1 MNHSRPTCLGK
12 RGQTSVALIIGLAS
26 LIAIILLMFMA
37 LRLRPDARRTSSDN
51 VNIRVYCAAGIARP
65 VEQLVNDFNNL
76 MGSNVE
82 IVRTGGSGEL
92 AGQVATEFHSGVER
106 GADVVI
112 LADDLLLENGQKE
125 KYIREIFPCR
135 GTKTGDRHRRRQ

>member
-1 MNHSRPTCLGK
+1 MNHSRPNCFGK

-51 VNIRVYCAAGIARP
+51 INIRVYCAAGIARP

-92 AGQVATEFHSGVER
+92 AGQVATEFQSGVER
-106 GADVVI
+106 GADIVI

-125 KYIREIFPCR
+125 KYIREIFPAAVQNR
-135 GTKTGDRHRRRQ
+135 

>member
-1 MNHSRPTCLGK
+1 MNYSRSNWLGK

-65 VEQLVNDFNNL
+65 STKLKSRVPSQ
-76 MGSNVE
+76 
-82 IVRTGGSGEL
+82 
-92 AGQVATEFHSGVER
+92 HSLNTTAHDG
-106 GADVVI
+106 
-112 LADDLLLENGQKE
+112 
-125 KYIREIFPCR
+125 
-135 GTKTGDRHRRRQ
+135 

>member
-1 MNHSRPTCLGK
+1 MNYSRPTWLGK

-112 LADDLLLENGQKE
+112 LADDLLLENGQKR
-125 KYIREIFPCR
+125 KVHTGDIPCR